1 MNDSN
6 QPTNQRIKQA
16 SSVLVNQ
23 DNWVAIDDK
32 KTKLS
37 ESLIKLQCN
46 DDGVAVA
53 INNQVVTKDQWS
65 VQILNHNDKIS
76 IFGAIAGG

>member
-6 QPTNQRIKQA
+6 EPSKQA

-32 KTKLS
+32 KTRLS
-37 ESLIKLQCN
+37 ELLIKLECK